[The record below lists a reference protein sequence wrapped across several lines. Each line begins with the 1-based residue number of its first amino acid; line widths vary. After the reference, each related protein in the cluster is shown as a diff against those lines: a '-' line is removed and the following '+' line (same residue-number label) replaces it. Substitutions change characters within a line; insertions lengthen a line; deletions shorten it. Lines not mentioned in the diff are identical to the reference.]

1 MQTTL
6 LIFFTE
12 HHKYFQYIY
21 SQVYILRSFELF
33 NYFISMYF
41 VIKVEKSAKIDLWYF
56 SPIIF
61 VWLQNFDTT
70 KIL

>member
-1 MQTTL
+1 
-6 LIFFTE
+6 
-12 HHKYFQYIY
+12 
-21 SQVYILRSFELF
+21 
-33 NYFISMYF
+33 MYF

-70 KIL
+70 KILWILYYENLIEKYFVEK